1 MRVQFPLP
9 LTHDDILALLP
20 SLSPHQLSLSHSQH
34 RSFSTH
40 HLISAENSL
49 RFTSTNCSPSRS
61 HSRNR
66 RRRTAHFS
74 PGLEILSKRERRPT
88 TTGRGLVRRWRSDS
102 TISSLP
108 SVVRSVPLLF
118 FRLSRPCHEED
129 TLQRREEVNEEV
141 RECSVEGVGHVG
153 RAEHRTLCSEEEE
166 EEVCAD

>member
-1 MRVQFPLP
+1 MCNFLFPSHMMIFSLFFHP
-9 LTHDDILALLP
+9 SLLTNSLSLAFTASQLFHSSSDFSGKLTSFHEHELLAIPLALTQ
-20 SLSPHQLSLSHSQH
+20 SKEAHGTFLS
-34 RSFSTH
+34 RFG
-40 HLISAENSL
+40 NSL
-49 RFTSTNCSPSRS
+49 
-61 HSRNR
+61 
-66 RRRTAHFS
+66 
-74 PGLEILSKRERRPT
+74 EERERRPT

-108 SVVRSVPLLF
+108 SVVRSVPFLF

-166 EEVCAD
+166 EDVCAD